1 MLPTFIAVVLISSLQ
16 DLYGTFF
23 KTRYSILE
31 KNYKIY
37 VDGVNTRWPIQHD
50 HSNNKLLFMATLP
63 DISNPFLEILL
74 PIKMFAF

>member
-1 MLPTFIAVVLISSLQ
+1 MLPTCIQ

-23 KTRYSILE
+23 KTRYSVLE
-31 KNYKIY
+31 KNCKIY
-37 VDGVNTRWPIQHD
+37 VDGVNTTWPIQHD

-63 DISNPFLEILL
+63 DILENLL